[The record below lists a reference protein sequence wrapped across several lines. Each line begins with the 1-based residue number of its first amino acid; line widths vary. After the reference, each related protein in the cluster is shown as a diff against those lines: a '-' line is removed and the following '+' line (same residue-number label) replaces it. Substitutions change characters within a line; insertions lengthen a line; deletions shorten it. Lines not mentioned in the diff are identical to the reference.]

1 MHTAQV
7 TDAASYKPQT
17 IMDYNITKS
26 GVDTVCQCEIHIQVI
41 ATHGSGQQQCPF
53 INKHGGN
60 QRIHSLLFFDTEIPK
75 TQNEHFEEFVL
86 VTEEAV
92 SCSKRQD
99 EVTCSKCNIIP
110 FKTLK
115 TPRK

>member
-60 QRIHSLLFFDTEIPK
+60 QRIHSLLFSIQKFQKPK
-75 TQNEHFEEFVL
+75 MNILKNLSLSLKKPYL
-86 VTEEAV
+86 VQRDKMKSLAANAT
-92 SCSKRQD
+92 SFLSKH
-99 EVTCSKCNIIP
+99 
-110 FKTLK
+110 
-115 TPRK
+115 